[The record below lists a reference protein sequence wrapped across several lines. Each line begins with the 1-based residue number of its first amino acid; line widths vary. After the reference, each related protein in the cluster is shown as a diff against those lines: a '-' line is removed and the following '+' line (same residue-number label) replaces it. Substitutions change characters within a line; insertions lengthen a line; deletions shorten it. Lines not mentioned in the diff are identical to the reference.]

1 MVKKYAKL
9 NRFDLALER
18 AEMLFAG
25 RAEFLAFLDN
35 QDGKYSLLFENNDS
49 VEYQMH
55 TKHQLDCYVNDTV
68 DFLKKRPECEND
80 TRIQKLFK
88 KYNLV

>member
-1 MVKKYAKL
+1 
-9 NRFDLALER
+9 
-18 AEMLFAG
+18 MLFAG

-55 TKHQLDCYVNDTV
+55 TKHQIDCYVNDTV
-68 DFLKKRPECEND
+68 DFLKKRPEYETD
-80 TRIQKLFK
+80 ARVKELLQ
-88 KYNLV
+88 KYNLG